1 MFPRRQHRNLLL
13 LIVSFP
19 LFFGRANLSPP
30 SQAFTPLKIC
40 ELQGYSFSSPYTGQ
54 SVRAY
59 GVVFADLDDTSR
71 RGFYIQHENCDHSAN
86 TSDGIFVYLGERT
99 DVVSVGDLAQVDGV
113 VEEYYGRTEI
123 VAAPQN
129 VLVLSHNHPLPAPQ
143 ELTPPFADNSAR
155 YYFETLEGM
164 HVQLS
169 SGRVIGPTDSDDR
182 TWLARLDSGVER
194 VFPDDPLGNGE
205 VICVDDNGLYEIAPE
220 ATVGDTITSF
230 TGVVDY
236 RLGIY
241 CVELLSPP
249 QVITGT
255 GPASQTLV
263 SPPVLTIA
271 TFNLANLFDTLD
283 DPTTEDQVLTHAEY
297 QRRLYK
303 RALTIHEALGEPT
316 LIAVQ
321 EVENQEV
328 LRALIEDPDVI
339 RADYGFIWQNSPD
352 ARGLDVALLY
362 RTDQVLIL
370 GYQAR
375 QGCTSLVDGLG
386 PDGNGDPV
394 NPQNALTCDLNQDG
408 ILDGNRLFSR
418 PPIVAH
424 VRADIPSSSDQQRIE
439 IDLWLIV
446 NHWKSKVE
454 DTPFVQYTLPRRIE
468 QALFVAGLVEEINA
482 AYPNPNLLILGDLND
497 LPDSQPIAELLHLG
511 LENLTW
517 RTPRPYRYSYIY
529 QGVSQVMDYAFWL
542 PKTDLIPLEIVP
554 IHINADFPY
563 ALTSDGTTLHRSSD
577 HDPLLL
583 NLVSIP
589 HRIYLPLT
597 VR

>member
-1 MFPRRQHRNLLL
+1 LFPPCQRRNLFL
-13 LIVSFP
+13 LIAFLP
-19 LFFGRANLSPP
+19 LLFGRANLS
-30 SQAFTPLKIC
+30 SSAQTILSLKIC

-54 SVRAY
+54 SVRTY

-71 RGFYIQHENCDHSAN
+71 RGFYMQHENCDRSAN
-86 TSDGIFVYLGERT
+86 TSDGVFVYLGERL
-99 DVVSVGDLAQVDGV
+99 DVVSAGDLVQVEGV

-123 VAAPQN
+123 VVAPPNAQ
-129 VLVLSHNHPLPAPQ
+129 VLSHNHPLPAPQ
-143 ELTPPFADNSAR
+143 ELTPPFANNSAR

-169 SGRVIGPTDSDDR
+169 GGRVIGPTDSDDR
-182 TWLARLDSGVER
+182 TWLVRLDSGVER
-194 VFPDDPLGNGE
+194 VFPDDPLGTGE

-241 CVELLSPP
+241 CVELLSQP
-249 QVITGT
+249 QVIAGS
-255 GPASQTLV
+255 GPANQTLD
-263 SPPVLTIA
+263 SPPDLTIA

-283 DPTTEDQVLTHAEY
+283 DPATDDQVLTNAEY

-303 RALTIHEALGEPT
+303 RALSIHQALGEPT

-321 EVENQEV
+321 EVENQDV

-339 RADYGFIWQNSPD
+339 HADYGAIWQNGPD

-362 RTDQVLIL
+362 RTDRVSVL

-394 NPQNALTCDLNQDG
+394 NPQNALTCDLNSDG
-408 ILDGNRLFSR
+408 VLDGNRLFSR
-418 PPIVAH
+418 PPLVVHLRVNLPA
-424 VRADIPSSSDQQRIE
+424 SSTQPTAE
-439 IDLWLIV
+439 FWLII

-454 DTPFVQYTLPRRIE
+454 DTPLTQYTLPRRIE
-468 QALFVAGLVEEINA
+468 QARFVARLVEEIKT
-482 AYPNPNLLILGDLND
+482 AYPSPNLFILGDLND
-497 LPDSQPIAELLHLG
+497 LPDSQPIAELLQLG
-511 LENLTW
+511 LENLTL
-517 RTPRPYRYSYIY
+517 RAPRPFRYSYIY
-529 QGVSQVMDYAFWL
+529 QGVSQTMDYAFWL
-542 PKTDLIPLEIVP
+542 PQTHLTVLEILPV
-554 IHINADFPY
+554 HINADYPD

-577 HDPLLL
+577 HDPWLL
-583 NLVSIP
+583 NLVSTP
-589 HRIYLPLT
+589 HRIYLPLAT
-597 VR
+597 R

>member
-1 MFPRRQHRNLLL
+1 MSSPHRRNLLL
-13 LIVSFP
+13 LIICLLLIS
-19 LFFGRANLSPP
+19 GRANLS
-30 SQAFTPLKIC
+30 SSAQTIHPLTIC
-40 ELQGYSFSSPYTGQ
+40 ELQGYSFSSPYAGQ
-54 SVRAY
+54 TVRVY

-71 RGFYIQHENCDHSAN
+71 RGFYMQHENCDRSAN
-86 TSDGIFVYLGERT
+86 TSDGVFVYLGERL
-99 DVVSVGDLAQVDGV
+99 DVVSAGDLVQVEGV

-129 VLVLSHNHPLPAPQ
+129 VLVLSHNHSLPAPQ

-169 SGRVIGPTDSDDR
+169 GGRVIGPTDSDDR
-182 TWLARLDSGVER
+182 TWLVRLDSGIER
-194 VFPDDPLGNGE
+194 VFPDDPLGTGE
-205 VICVDDNGLYEIAPE
+205 VICVDDNGLYEITPE

-236 RLGIY
+236 RLGTY
-241 CVELLSPP
+241 CVELFSQP
-249 QVITGT
+249 QVIAGN
-255 GPASQTLV
+255 GPVNPILV
-263 SPPVLTIA
+263 SPPGLTIA

-283 DPTTEDQVLTHAEY
+283 DPATDDQVLTNAEY

-303 RALTIHEALGEPT
+303 RALVIHEALGEPL

-321 EVENQEV
+321 EVENQDV

-339 RADYGFIWQNSPD
+339 HADYGSVWQNGPD

-362 RTDQVLIL
+362 RTDRVSIL
-370 GYQAR
+370 SYQAR
-375 QGCTSLVDGLG
+375 QCCTSLVDGLG

-394 NPQNALTCDLNQDG
+394 NPQNALTCDLNSDG
-408 ILDGNRLFSR
+408 VLDGNRLFSR
-418 PPIVAH
+418 PPLVAH
-424 VRADIPSSSDQQRIE
+424 LRVNLSISPNSSTAE
-439 IDLWLIV
+439 FWLII

-454 DTPFVQYTLPRRIE
+454 DTAVTQYTLPRRIE
-468 QALFVAGLVEEINA
+468 QARFVAGLVEEIKV

-497 LPDSQPIAELLHLG
+497 LPDSQPIAELLQSG
-511 LENLTW
+511 LENLTS

-542 PKTDLIPLEIVP
+542 PKTNFTPVEIAP
-554 IHINADFPY
+554 IHINADYPY

-577 HDPLLL
+577 HDPLLI
-583 NLVSIP
+583 NFVSTP
-589 HRIYLPLT
+589 YHAYLPLT
-597 VR
+597 MR